1 VIHAT
6 IYNSLPDSTITVF
19 GFQERPGSKSDSL
32 FLLPGASTTI
42 RFSAGK
48 PGTYFYSIVLGKGVS
63 LEIAEEEQLAGAFI
77 IDPREG
83 SPPDRIFVM
92 NIFSTPVD
100 ETFPPTKWLEF
111 LTINGKS
118 WPHTEAFQ
126 FSVGDT
132 VRWRIINASKRGHP
146 MHLHGFYYDVLS
158 IGDELTDTVY
168 SPESKRKVVTE
179 TMRGQNT
186 MVMEWVTM
194 RPGRWLF
201 HCHLSGHISPEIRLP
216 GSAEVD
222 KDDANEHMAGLV
234 IGINILDGKTD
245 LISKGEPKE
254 LTLYAHQYD
263 STAKS
268 KNGFSLSATFDS
280 TLNFPNSPGPLL
292 LLNQYQTTYITL
304 ENHLS
309 FPTSVH
315 WHGLEIDS
323 WSDGVPEWS
332 SSDGRYSPSVFPGEK
347 FTYKLSAMRPGSFI
361 YHSHL
366 DDIYQLTSG
375 LYGPMIVLGENEIY
389 HPETDHV
396 YIVNHRTPGPKSS
409 DDMEL
414 NGTTIQPRVFTTV
427 GVTHRLRLMN
437 IAPSGDAKIYV
448 KKNNTKI
455 AIRHIAKDGMDLPEN
470 QVIQMIESPM
480 YGVGETSDFSFTP
493 THPGSYTLFVYSI
506 DFGINATWHQE
517 WVVASK

>member
-1 VIHAT
+1 
-6 IYNSLPDSTITVF
+6 
-19 GFQERPGSKSDSL
+19 
-32 FLLPGASTTI
+32 
-42 RFSAGK
+42 
-48 PGTYFYSIVLGKGVS
+48 
-63 LEIAEEEQLAGAFI
+63 
-77 IDPREG
+77 
-83 SPPDRIFVM
+83 
-92 NIFSTPVD
+92 
-100 ETFPPTKWLEF
+100 
-111 LTINGKS
+111 
-118 WPHTEAFQ
+118 
-126 FSVGDT
+126 
-132 VRWRIINASKRGHP
+132 
-146 MHLHGFYYDVLS
+146 
-158 IGDELTDTVY
+158 
-168 SPESKRKVVTE
+168 
-179 TMRGQNT
+179 
-186 MVMEWVTM
+186 
-194 RPGRWLF
+194 
-201 HCHLSGHISPEIRLP
+201 
-216 GSAEVD
+216 
-222 KDDANEHMAGLV
+222 
-234 IGINILDGKTD
+234 
-245 LISKGEPKE
+245 
-254 LTLYAHQYD
+254 
-263 STAKS
+263 
-268 KNGFSLSATFDS
+268 
-280 TLNFPNSPGPLL
+280 
-292 LLNQYQTTYITL
+292 
-304 ENHLS
+304 
-309 FPTSVH
+309 VH